1 MATAFI
7 PMPLTNGLTAA
18 IMPETLLKHFGV
30 KSLKGFGIDKLNLG
44 IIAAGVALHYL
55 NETEHR
61 NLQHISA
68 ISRIEED
75 SIPVAG

>member
-1 MATAFI
+1 MVTVFI
-7 PMPLTNGLTAA
+7 RTRSTTGHTAA
-18 IMPETLLKHFGV
+18 IMRTEMLLKHFGV

-44 IIAAGVALHYL
+44 IVAAGVAIHYL

-68 ISRIEED
+68 IS
-75 SIPVAG
+75 AG